1 MRPSRS
7 PRALLTSRRR
17 AGILAAAIAPALAA
31 CNGTAAPV
39 SLPPRS
45 PSATPALSST
55 PAPLSAQQQ
64 VIAAFTG
71 YVEALGQAEKSRNAI
86 EARELLRPYLASS
99 RIAATVQTMSSFWA
113 SGEIFYGQDVLHIM
127 SVSLKGA
134 TALVHDCDDTSGM
147 GLENAATGRVVPGSA
162 GIQHLNLVTRLDL
175 VGGRW
180 LVQVQVI
187 EDVPC
192 AA

>member
-1 MRPSRS
+1 MRLSRS
-7 PRALLTSRRR
+7 RWALLASHRR
-17 AGILAAAIAPALAA
+17 AAIVAAAIAPALAA

-45 PSATPALSST
+45 PSATPAVSGT
-55 PAPLSAQQQ
+55 PAALSAQQH

-71 YVEALGQAEKSRNAI
+71 YIGALGQAEKSRNAT
-86 EARELLRPYLASS
+86 EAMELLRPYLAAS

-127 SVSLKGA
+127 SVSVKGT
-134 TALVHDCDDTSGM
+134 TAFVHDCDDTSGM
-147 GLENAATGRVVPGSA
+147 GLENAATGQVVPRSA
-162 GIQHLNLVTRLDL
+162 GIPHLNLVTRLDL
-175 VGGRW
+175 VSGRW